1 MNKKAG
7 VYADEVQGTD
17 TAGNEASAVT
27 TAGAGRIGT
36 EKNEAAEDI
45 KQPTA
50 ENTNA
55 ETGSKSNNPNQSGV
69 ATNDNDI

>member
-1 MNKKAG
+1 MNEKIVLATATG
-7 VYADEVQGTD
+7 VKADETNVQGTT
-17 TAGNEASAVT
+17 TARNSTSAVT

-36 EKNEAAEDI
+36 EKNETAEDI

-55 ETGSKSNNPNQSGV
+55 KTGSASNNNQ
-69 ATNDNDI
+69 